1 MYLKALL
8 ILSVLLLVVD
18 AGMTRRLIPAD
29 GSYLRGA
36 YWSALSRERARI
48 EEELKAVHVISEVNA
63 RSAGI
68 ALKHA
73 ELREEY
79 KKAAGSSDEAEG
91 AQETTARINGIRGL
105 LSLESEAFKRSL
117 DRLGEF
123 HYGRVPQMPRRVLE
137 SLPFMSERERG
148 IASEEHLKKGIGYF
162 QSEDLEGAI
171 KMWEAAIELDPG
183 NKTAAEYKK
192 RAETVLRRLNEIRT
206 QTPRPASPAKPP
218 TPPPS

>member
-8 ILSVLLLVVD
+8 IFSALLLVVD
-18 AGMTRRLIPAD
+18 AEIAHRIIALD
-29 GSYLRGA
+29 GTYLRGV
-36 YWSALSRERARI
+36 YLSSVNRERAQK
-48 EEELKAVHVISEVNA
+48 EEAVKAAHLITEVNA
-63 RSAGI
+63 RSVQI

-79 KKAAGSSDEAEG
+79 KKAARGEPGEDNS
-91 AQETTARINGIRGL
+91 RINGIRGL

-123 HYGRVPQMPRRVLE
+123 HYGKVPKKPRRILE
-137 SLPFMSERERG
+137 SLPLMSEKERG
-148 IASEEHLKKGIGYF
+148 RSSGEHLMKGIGYF

-171 KMWEAAIELDPG
+171 KMWEAAVELDPG

-192 RAETVLRRLNEIRT
+192 RAETILERLNEIRSGKGP
-206 QTPRPASPAKPP
+206 QAPA
-218 TPPPS
+218 TRPPS